1 MHSPEDREQES
12 RGRVLEGVETLCIS
26 FSSYLRGLC
35 KSEGTIK
42 QYLSDIRGWWAWWG
56 KPIEAFDIDAWDS
69 WTSWQAEQG
78 YKGMTIRMH
87 QMGVRRFLGWLKRK
101 KLITENPA
109 DLAESV
115 EIADRYPEVLTQEE
129 VKRMAAIPRTARTK
143 ALFALLYD
151 CGLRNSEA
159 RKLPLAHVH
168 PEYIKVIGK
177 KNRERKVPIVPATK
191 AVLDAWIRIKP
202 ESPHLFPTA
211 GGNVVGMEYLCNM
224 VKAWAKSAGINR
236 RITAHTLRHSI
247 ATHLIERG
255 MTIEKVQEFMG
266 HKSIETTRIYVHIA
280 QSSLKASVLQS
291 HPFGDAKPQLP

>member
-1 MHSPEDREQES
+1 MISSGNQGSGGEQLS
-12 RGRVLEGVETLCIS
+12 AVSSIETLTQS

-42 QYLSDIRGWWAWWG
+42 QYLSDIRGWYAWWG
-56 KPIEAFDIDAWDS
+56 RPLEAFDVDAWDA
-69 WTSWQAEQG
+69 WTSWQAEQS

-87 QMGVRRFLGWLKRK
+87 QMGVRRFYKWLLRK
-101 KLITENPA
+101 KLVTSNPA

-129 VKRMAAIPRTARTK
+129 VKLMRGIPRTPKTK

-159 RKLPLAHVH
+159 RKLPVVH
-168 PEYIKVIGK
+168 IRDDYIKVIGK
-177 KNRERKVPIVPATK
+177 KNRERKVPLVPQTK
-191 AVLDAWIRIKP
+191 AALDTWIHQRP
-202 ESPHLFPTA
+202 QGTELLFPTA
-211 GGNVVGMEYLCNM
+211 GGNPVSMESLCKL
-224 VKAWAKSAGINR
+224 VKYWAKAAKIPR

-255 MTIEKVQEFMG
+255 MAIEYVQEFMG

-280 QSSLKASVLQS
+280 QSLLKAQVLKA
-291 HPFGDAKPQLP
+291 HPMA

>member
-1 MHSPEDREQES
+1 MHSPEVRAGE
-12 RGRVLEGVETLCIS
+12 RGRELEDVESLTIS

-35 KSEGTIK
+35 KAEGTIK
-42 QYLSDIRGWWAWWG
+42 QYLSDIKGWLLWWQR
-56 KPIEAFDIDAWDS
+56 PIEQFDVEAWDA

-87 QMGVRRFLGWLKRK
+87 QMGVRRFLKWLKRRK
-101 KLITENPA
+101 FILENPA

-115 EIADRYPEVLTQEE
+115 EIADRFPEVLTQAE
-129 VKRMAAIPRTARTK
+129 VTAMRGIPNRPRTR

-159 RKLPLAHVH
+159 RNLPVVH
-168 PEYIKVIGK
+168 IRDDYIKVIGK
-177 KNRERKVPIVPATK
+177 KNRERKVPVVPATLEVLK
-191 AVLDAWIRIKP
+191 AWLRVKP

-211 GGNVVGMEYLCNM
+211 GGNSIGMEYLCKL
-224 VKAWAKSAGINR
+224 VKYWAASAGLTR

-280 QSSLKASVLQS
+280 QNALKDAVYKA
-291 HPFGDAKPQLP
+291 HPMA